1 MRVLQVIDC
10 FERSGGAQQFFRDL
24 ISEMNREGVDVEV
37 LSIIPPQNG
46 NGEFVDRATQQGIPV
61 HILTDRSIYDV
72 RNVFAMHHFLHEH
85 VYDIIH
91 VHLFPALYFC
101 ALAKPKGVKLLYTE
115 HSTDNRRR
123 HSLLFR
129 RIDAWIYKHYER
141 VVCISS
147 KTRESLHGKVSK
159 RIPTIDIAN
168 GIDLAKFR
176 EAMPF
181 PINREL
187 GIPDGAKFIAMCAR
201 FQDGKDYMTL
211 LKSVK
216 YLPDNY
222 HVLCIGDGPLREECE
237 TFCQVHNLLGQV
249 HFLGLRADVA
259 NLFQASDVVV
269 LSTSHEGFS
278 IVMLEAM
285 ACGKPF
291 VASAVPGIEDLVKDY
306 AVLFPFGDEIALADC
321 IKKLLSDS
329 DYYNM
334 IASKSIQF
342 SSRYDIKH
350 TARHYIEVY
359 KEYPLAEL

>member
-10 FERSGGAQQFFRDL
+10 FERGGGAQKFFGDL
-24 ISEMNREGVDVEV
+24 VSEMHKMGVDVEV
-37 LSIIPPQNG
+37 LSVIPPQND
-46 NGEFVDRATQQGIPV
+46 NGEFVNRAKQQGIPV

-85 VYDIIH
+85 AYDIIH

-101 ALAKPKGVKLLYTE
+101 ALAKPKGVRLVYTE

-123 HSLLFR
+123 HNWLFR
-129 RIDAWIYKHYER
+129 CIDAWIYKHYDR

-147 KTRESLHGKVSK
+147 KTRESLHEKISK
-159 RIPTIDIAN
+159 HIPTIDIAN
-168 GIDLAKFR
+168 GIQLAKFR
-176 EAMPF
+176 EATPS

-187 GIPDGAKFIAMCAR
+187 GIPDGVKFITMCAR

-211 LKSVK
+211 LKSVR
-216 YLPDNY
+216 YLPDSC
-222 HVLCIGDGPLREECE
+222 HVLCIGDGPLRGECE
-237 TFCQVHNLLGQV
+237 TFCQAHNLLNRV

-259 NLFQASDVVV
+259 HLFQASDVVV

-306 AVLFPFGDEIALADC
+306 AALFPFGDEKELADC
-321 IKKLLSDS
+321 INHLLDDA
-329 DYYNM
+329 DYYDKM
-334 IASKSIQF
+334 KRKSIQF
-342 SSRYDIKH
+342 SSQYDIRH
-350 TARHYIEVY
+350 TALQYVDVY
-359 KEYPLAEL
+359 RNCLK

>member
-24 ISEMNREGVDVEV
+24 ISEMNREGVNVEV

-129 RIDAWIYKHYER
+129 RIDAWIYRHYER
-141 VVCISS
+141 VVCISA

-176 EAMPF
+176 EAMPL

-201 FQDGKDYMTL
+201 FQAGKDYMTL

-222 HVLCIGDGPLREECE
+222 HILCIGDGPLREECE
-237 TFCQVHNLLGQV
+237 TFCQVNNLLGQV

-329 DYYNM
+329 DYYNT

-359 KEYPLAEL
+359 KECLK